1 MSPYQR
7 ALNHRVNLS
16 EGHPGGDLFA
26 PEMDPLH
33 HHEFGSGGSSGVHSH
48 VANADITTEVFRL
61 LSRLEG
67 DPDDFVLD
75 ATIRHG
81 HGDRKALAREQ
92 QKKIAL
98 GHKPDD
104 HDQGQQMM

>member
-1 MSPYQR
+1 MY
-7 ALNHRVNLS
+7 
-16 EGHPGGDLFA
+16 
-26 PEMDPLH
+26 
-33 HHEFGSGGSSGVHSH
+33 SH

-67 DPDDFVLD
+67 DNDDFVMD
-75 ATIRHG
+75 ATIRHS
-81 HGDRKALAREQ
+81 HGARKVLAKEQ

>member
-1 MSPYQR
+1 M
-7 ALNHRVNLS
+7 
-16 EGHPGGDLFA
+16 
-26 PEMDPLH
+26 
-33 HHEFGSGGSSGVHSH
+33 HSH
-48 VANADITTEVFRL
+48 VANADITNEVLHL

-67 DPDDFVLD
+67 DSDDFVLD

-81 HGDRKALAREQ
+81 LGDRKALAREQ

>member
-1 MSPYQR
+1 M
-7 ALNHRVNLS
+7 
-16 EGHPGGDLFA
+16 
-26 PEMDPLH
+26 
-33 HHEFGSGGSSGVHSH
+33 HSH
-48 VANADITTEVFRL
+48 VANADITNEVLRL

-67 DPDDFVLD
+67 DNDDFAMD
-75 ATIRHG
+75 ATIRHS
-81 HGDRKALAREQ
+81 HGDRKVLAKEQ

>member
-1 MSPYQR
+1 MR
-7 ALNHRVNLS
+7 
-16 EGHPGGDLFA
+16 
-26 PEMDPLH
+26 
-33 HHEFGSGGSSGVHSH
+33 SGGGSGVHSH
-48 VANADITTEVFRL
+48 VANADITNEVLHL

-67 DPDDFVLD
+67 DSDDFVLD

-81 HGDRKALAREQ
+81 QGDRKALAREQ

>member
-1 MSPYQR
+1 
-7 ALNHRVNLS
+7 
-16 EGHPGGDLFA
+16 
-26 PEMDPLH
+26 
-33 HHEFGSGGSSGVHSH
+33 VHSH
-48 VANADITTEVFRL
+48 VANADITNEVLHL

-67 DPDDFVLD
+67 DSDDFVLD

-81 HGDRKALAREQ
+81 QGDRKALAREQ

>member
-1 MSPYQR
+1 M
-7 ALNHRVNLS
+7 
-16 EGHPGGDLFA
+16 
-26 PEMDPLH
+26 
-33 HHEFGSGGSSGVHSH
+33 HSH

-67 DPDDFVLD
+67 DPDDFVPD
-75 ATIRHG
+75 ATIKHG
-81 HGDRKALAREQ
+81 HGDRKAMAREQ

>member
-1 MSPYQR
+1 MY
-7 ALNHRVNLS
+7 
-16 EGHPGGDLFA
+16 
-26 PEMDPLH
+26 
-33 HHEFGSGGSSGVHSH
+33 SH
-48 VANADITTEVFRL
+48 VANADITNEVLRL

-67 DPDDFVLD
+67 YNDDFVMD
-75 ATIRHG
+75 ATIRHS
-81 HGDRKALAREQ
+81 HGDRKVLAKEQ

>member
-1 MSPYQR
+1 M
-7 ALNHRVNLS
+7 
-16 EGHPGGDLFA
+16 LFRSI
-26 PEMDPLH
+26 H
-33 HHEFGSGGSSGVHSH
+33 HHEFGSGGGSGVHSH
-48 VANADITTEVFRL
+48 VANADITNEVLHL

-67 DPDDFVLD
+67 DSDDFVLD

-81 HGDRKALAREQ
+81 QGDRKALAREQ